1 MPLLKAKQIF
11 TFASV
16 LWTLGG
22 GLLSL
27 QFPLLAADS
36 DKQSDV
42 NQVTVNE
49 FLTAAS
55 VDDVER
61 LTDGLNSGVPIDSI
75 DSRGRTALL
84 IATYANSINAARFLI
99 NHGANV
105 NFKDQSQDSP
115 YLYAGAEGKLEIL
128 KMTVT
133 AGADLQ
139 SVNRYG
145 GTALTPAAH
154 HGHEEVVRYLLTTTI
169 DVNQVNSLGWTA
181 LLEAVIL
188 GNGGPVY
195 QRIIELLVAAGADSS
210 LADDNGVTPLQH
222 AKERDYGHIVSIL
235 TRSDQINR

>member
-1 MPLLKAKQIF
+1 MQILAFSSILWAVGAVLPLY
-11 TFASV
+11 
-16 LWTLGG
+16 
-22 GLLSL
+22 
-27 QFPLLAADS
+27 AADS
-36 DKQSDV
+36 DKQSNM
-42 NQVTVNE
+42 NQAAVDE

-55 VDDVER
+55 VDDVEG
-61 LTDGLNSGVPIDSI
+61 LTDGLKTGVPIDSI
-75 DSRGRTALL
+75 DSNGRTALL
-84 IATYANSINAARFLI
+84 IATHSNSINAARFLI

-105 NFKDQSQDSP
+105 NLKDQLQDSP

-128 KMTVT
+128 KMTVA

-188 GNGGPVY
+188 GDGGPAY
-195 QRIIELLVAAGADSS
+195 QNIIELLVTAGADLS

-222 AKERDYGHIVSIL
+222 AKERGYAHIISIL
-235 TRSDQINR
+235 TKVGSN

>member
-1 MPLLKAKQIF
+1 MQLLKVNQF
-11 TFASV
+11 FLLASV
-16 LWTLGG
+16 LWIIGG

-27 QFPLLAADS
+27 PLPLYAADS
-36 DKQSDV
+36 DKQSDMDQEIV
-42 NQVTVNE
+42 DE

-61 LTDGLNSGVPIDSI
+61 LNDGLKTGVPIDSV
-75 DSRGRTALL
+75 DRRGRTALL
-84 IATYANSINAARFLI
+84 IATYANSIDAARFLI

-105 NFKDQSQDSP
+105 NLKDQLQDSP

-128 KMTVT
+128 KMTVA

-181 LLEAVIL
+181 LLEVVIL
-188 GNGGPVY
+188 GDGGPVY
-195 QRIIELLVAAGADSS
+195 QRIIQLLVTAGADSS
-210 LADDNGVTPLQH
+210 LADDKGATPLQH
-222 AKERDYGHIVSIL
+222 AKERGYARIASIL

>member
-1 MPLLKAKQIF
+1 MQRLKVNLIF
-11 TFASV
+11 TFTSI
-16 LWTLGG
+16 LWTIGA

-27 QFPLLAADS
+27 QLPVYAADP
-36 DKQSDV
+36 DKQSTMNQAAVDV
-42 NQVTVNE
+42 

-61 LTDGLNSGVPIDSI
+61 LTDGWKAGVPIDSI
-75 DSRGRTALL
+75 DSKGRTALL
-84 IATYANSINAARFLI
+84 IATYANSINAARFLV

-105 NFKDQSQDSP
+105 NVKDQLQDSP

-128 KMTVT
+128 KMTVA

-188 GNGGPVY
+188 GDGGPVY
-195 QRIIELLVAAGADSS
+195 QRIIELLLKAGADTS
-210 LADDNGVTPLQH
+210 LADDKGVTPLQH
-222 AKERDYGHIVSIL
+222 AKERGYAHITSLL
-235 TRSDQINR
+235 TRSD